1 MKAAGASNLRFV
13 WCPNVRAPVWQSD
26 PLINFYPGDDVV
38 DILGL
43 DGYAGYRPATPL
55 TFNLVFDAAVDEI
68 CAIHASKPLWLCEWG
83 MDAWDYSSAEKERF
97 FDDARVSLGTGR
109 YSRVKASLY
118 FHSNQEG
125 HRWKMDDPVACMD
138 NYQRLVND
146 PIYQGTAL

>member
-1 MKAAGASNLRFV
+1 M
-13 WCPNVRAPVWQSD
+13 
-26 PLINFYPGDDVV
+26 
-38 DILGL
+38 
-43 DGYAGYRPATPL
+43 
-55 TFNLVFDAAVDEI
+55 FNLFFDAAGEER
-68 CAIHASKPLWLCEWG
+68 CATHASKPLWLCEWG